1 MPNVI
6 RVSIIRCQPDRF
18 EHLKSMVAESEA
30 ELRGGLEAMPGLI
43 AFYAGA
49 DNATS
54 SMTNTSVWDNLE
66 HARQLDSFQPM
77 LLAGKRL
84 AAEGATFE
92 RPIMNY
98 EMLWTINRSSS

>member
-6 RVSIIRCQPDRF
+6 RVSIMRCQPDRF
-18 EHLKSMVAESEA
+18 DHLKSMVAESET

-43 AFYAGA
+43 AYYAGA
-49 DNATS
+49 DAATS
-54 SMTNTSVWDNLE
+54 SMTNTSVWDSLE
-66 HARQLDSFQPM
+66 HARQVDSFQPM
-77 LLAGKRL
+77 LVAGKRL

-98 EMLWTINRSSS
+98 ETLWTIDESGS